1 MHWVSALALLMS
13 GKVILAIVGGSVV
26 GLLLGSLPGLGPV
39 FVLTVLLAVSAR
51 FPTLVALTFLV
62 AAYTSAVL
70 GGAITA
76 VVFNVPGHPGN
87 IATTFDGPPMA
98 ESGRAGEAVVAI
110 GLSGAVGGVLSAVT
124 LIFGAPLIVDLALHL
139 QPVDYFLL
147 AVIALTMIVV
157 FSRRHLVG
165 GLLLG
170 GIGFLIAT
178 VGSDPI
184 TGNDRFTF
192 GSSFL
197 QANGIPLS
205 LIAVGLFAV
214 GSGLVMIEQS
224 AGRSEQL
231 SRPVSLRAG
240 MGRGI
245 RAVVSHPVPVLR
257 SSVVGIVLGLVPGMG
272 VTVSN
277 LAAYQL
283 ETRFK
288 PDAPWG
294 KGHVVGVMAPEAAD
308 AGTLISELM
317 PAFALG
323 IPGAVTSALMLDA
336 LLLHGLVPGPG
347 FFNSGA
353 TVSAFLLA
361 IPICQLVNAVL
372 GIAVAPLVVRMARI
386 PHAIVG
392 PAVIVLGAVAAYVV
406 NGSISDVAV
415 AFAFGIVGYTILKLK
430 LPLAP
435 LALGALLGPLAE
447 ANFRRV
453 QQISAANH
461 GNAFLQPLPLVLAVV
476 AAGALFGPGIFRL
489 VDRTG
494 RRRVRW
500 GPTEEARAGDA
511 GNVSH
516 RNVISSSKPGGF
528 GARAA
533 ADGGLAGA
541 SELPAALRATTTNRD
556 EEDQG

>member
-1 MHWVSALALLMS
+1 MHWASALTLLMN
-13 GKVILAIVGGSVV
+13 GRVILAIAGGSIV
-26 GLLLGSLPGLGPV
+26 GLLLGALPGLGPV

-62 AAYTSAVL
+62 SAYTAAVL

-98 ESGRAGEAVVAI
+98 QSGRAGEAVVAI
-110 GLSGAVGGVLSAVT
+110 GLSGAVGGLLSALT
-124 LIFGAPLIVDLALHL
+124 LIFGAPLIVDVALHL

-147 AVIALTMIVV
+147 AMIALTMIVV

-170 GIGFLIAT
+170 GLGFVIAT
-178 VGSDPI
+178 VGPDPI
-184 TGNDRFTF
+184 TGNNRFTF

-197 QANGIPLS
+197 QANGVPLS
-205 LIAVGLFAV
+205 LIAVGLFAI
-214 GSGLVMIEQS
+214 GSGLVMIEQTT
-224 AGRSEQL
+224 GRSKSEQL

-245 RAVVSHPVPVLR
+245 RAVAAHPVSVVR
-257 SSVVGIVLGLVPGMG
+257 ASVVGIVLGLVPGMG

-277 LAAYQL
+277 LAAYEL
-283 ETRFK
+283 EKRFK

-294 KGHVVGVMAPEAAD
+294 RGHVVGVMAPEAAD

-347 FFNSGA
+347 FFSSGP
-353 TVSAFLLA
+353 TVVAFLLA
-361 IPICQLVNAVL
+361 IPICQLVNAIL

-386 PHAIVG
+386 PHAVVG

-406 NGSISDVAV
+406 NGSISDVVV
-415 AFAFGIVGYTILKLK
+415 AFAFGIIGYSILKLK

-447 ANFRRV
+447 TNFRRV
-453 QQISAANH
+453 QEISAANH
-461 GNAFLQPLPLVLAVV
+461 GNAFLQPLPLVLLLVG
-476 AAGALFGPGIFRL
+476 AGALFGPAVFRL
-489 VDRTG
+489 QNRA
-494 RRRVRW
+494 RRGYGHR
-500 GPTEEARAGDA
+500 GAGDA
-511 GNVSH
+511 ALESDMGNSKVSD
-516 RNVISSSKPGGF
+516 RKVSS
-528 GARAA
+528 RV
-533 ADGGLAGA
+533 GGLSAVPTA
-541 SELPAALRATTTNRD
+541 DDRVTNGPD
-556 EEDQG
+556 APGTQL